1 MNLTVY
7 LSGADI
13 ICGLIRRSAFIL
25 KKIMVMCVIVF
36 FTLIFSGICFAEE
49 QVQEKRVPTEAIQLL
64 IDDSTDIIST
74 YKTRMFYHDWR
85 SLYYILIKDEGRFS
99 QRYPNS
105 KYAAKI
111 KELILDFN
119 VIDENWNSYMQ
130 NIHTNESRETI
141 RVTIESVE
149 KHRNELAQI
158 LNN

>member
-1 MNLTVY
+1 MNRAEY
-7 LSGADI
+7 LLGVHI
-13 ICGLIRRSAFIL
+13 ICGSIRRSAFIL
-25 KKIMVMCVIVF
+25 KKVMVMCLLVLFALV
-36 FTLIFSGICFAEE
+36 FSGICFAEE
-49 QVQEKRVPTEAIQLL
+49 QVQEKKVPTEAIQLL

-74 YKTRMFYHDWR
+74 YKAKMFYHDWR
-85 SLYYILIKDEGRFS
+85 SLYHVVIRDEGRFS

-111 KELILDFN
+111 KELILDFS

-130 NIHTNESRETI
+130 NIHTHESRETI

-149 KHRNELAQI
+149 KHRDELAQI